1 MGTGA
6 LAIQFLIRNHEK
18 KRNIR
23 PLAWRLDYG
32 ELLPL
37 LIRTP
42 YSFLYKYW
50 KMIGLLPLM
59 FSPITSK

>member
-1 MGTGA
+1 MGTTA
-6 LAIQFLIRNHEK
+6 LAIQLIRNHEK

-42 YSFLYKYW
+42 YSFVYKYW

-59 FSPITSK
+59 FSLITSK

>member
-1 MGTGA
+1 MGTAA

-23 PLAWRLDYG
+23 PLGRRLDYG
-32 ELLPL
+32 ELLPV

-42 YSFLYKYW
+42 YSFVYISTGK
-50 KMIGLLPLM
+50 
-59 FSPITSK
+59 

>member
-1 MGTGA
+1 METAA

-42 YSFLYKYW
+42 YSFVYKYW

>member
-1 MGTGA
+1 METAA

-42 YSFLYKYW
+42 YSFVYKYW
-50 KMIGLLPLM
+50 KMIGLLPLL
-59 FSPITSK
+59 FSPITFT

>member
-1 MGTGA
+1 MGTAA

-42 YSFLYKYW
+42 NSFVYKYW
-50 KMIGLLPLM
+50 KMIGLLPLLL
-59 FSPITSK
+59 SLITFK

>member
-1 MGTGA
+1 METAA

-42 YSFLYKYW
+42 YSFVYKYW

-59 FSPITSK
+59 FSPITFK

>member
-1 MGTGA
+1 MRTAA

-42 YSFLYKYW
+42 YSFVYKYW